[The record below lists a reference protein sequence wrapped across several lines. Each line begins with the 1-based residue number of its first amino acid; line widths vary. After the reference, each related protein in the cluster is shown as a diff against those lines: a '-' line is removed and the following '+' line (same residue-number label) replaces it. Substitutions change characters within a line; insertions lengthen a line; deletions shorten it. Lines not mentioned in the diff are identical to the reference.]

1 MKIESYNYA
10 NFARQ
15 LEILGIDWQDFN
27 RLRRIEKYCN
37 RIALKLA
44 TDGNFTIPDD
54 WSDKQIKKVVSI
66 CPKLGG
72 YNLFINLD
80 PRGYAL
86 KVSDPP
92 LAMYR
97 DFGGYGIVAP
107 EF

>member
-1 MKIESYNYA
+1 MKIQSNHA
-10 NFARQ
+10 WFFVNHCNA
-15 LEILGIDWQDFN
+15 LGIRWSDFN

-37 RIALKLA
+37 RIATKLA
-44 TDGNFTIPDD
+44 NDGHFEIPDD

-72 YNLFINLD
+72 EDLFINLD
-80 PRGYAL
+80 PRGYSL

-92 LAMYR
+92 INMYR

>member
-1 MKIESYNYA
+1 MKIKSYNYA
-10 NFARQ
+10 NFGRQ
-15 LEILGIDWQDFN
+15 LELLGIDWRQFN

-37 RIALKLA
+37 RIALRLSN
-44 TDGNFTIPDD
+44 DGHFEIPDD

-66 CPKLGG
+66 CPTLAGED
-72 YNLFINLD
+72 LFINLD

-92 LAMYR
+92 LSMYC
-97 DFGGYGIVAP
+97 DMGGYGIVAP